1 MFGGGRFRGP
11 RFENN
16 NNSPERVFF
25 HLEEP
30 RARRPLRWIH
40 NSMLEFY
47 PLIHQ
52 GRWIQINEHQYV
64 QLYHRISEE
73 QALQE
78 AFLNKPNLGNT
89 LFEQSFNLFT
99 RNAADIEVVKQYV
112 DEMGRLTAQNHVY
125 NEPNNHFIGLLGD
138 SITVDRVF
146 KSEIIATVNRT
157 MIVVTLAVIP
167 E

>member
-16 NNSPERVFF
+16 NNSPERIFF

-40 NSMLEFY
+40 NSILGFY
-47 PLIHQ
+47 PLSHQ

-64 QLYHRISEE
+64 QLYHRISAE
-73 QALQE
+73 QTIQE
-78 AFLNKPNLGNT
+78 AFLTKPNLGNT
-89 LFEQSFNLFT
+89 LFEQSFNLF
-99 RNAADIEVVKQYV
+99 RNAADIAIIKQYV
-112 DEMGRLTAQNHVY
+112 DEFGRLTAQNHVY
-125 NEPNNHFIGLLGD
+125 NEPNNHFVGLLGD
-138 SITVDRVF
+138 SFAVDRAF
-146 KSEIIATVNRT
+146 KSEIIVNEDRT
-157 MIVVTLAVIP
+157 IIVVTLAIVP